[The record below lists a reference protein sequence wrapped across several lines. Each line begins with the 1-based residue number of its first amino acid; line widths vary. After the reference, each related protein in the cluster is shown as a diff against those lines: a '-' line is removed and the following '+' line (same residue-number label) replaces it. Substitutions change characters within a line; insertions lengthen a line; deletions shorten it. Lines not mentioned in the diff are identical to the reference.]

1 MTSETATLLY
11 RRVEALADLDSDAV
25 EVRNRSLHAALA
37 QVCHEGVKDTGM
49 AFGNLFSQVD
59 YLCRS
64 RAVGA
69 ANRQEIQTMRR
80 HSNSTEPIADADW
93 PYDLRALALLVS
105 AVTSTDVPSALV
117 GRLPVMGRPADLSHT
132 IDRRY
137 LRCVVT
143 DYDDQLIHVHADGE
157 STGDT
162 YTVDYTA
169 HCYLQPLLKRGM
181 QLNLIDCHKG
191 KHLEPGLIIVEPDYL
206 LDISQIARCFTDYG
220 HHPLAYVANRL
231 SPAANSYAI
240 LLGNFAGRALDD
252 IINHPTDYD
261 WLDTLRT
268 NFRERALDY
277 CTCPDFA
284 GGAKFKVDA
293 KAQVDNLCGIVD
305 NLFAPDPASRRR
317 PYRRDRAILEPSF
330 VCERLGIQGRIDLMT
345 TDMRLL
351 VEQKSGRNY
360 NIERGYA
367 NQYGSFQKED
377 HYVQLLLY
385 AGLLRQNFGLGHRKT
400 DIRLLYSKYP
410 LPGGLVA
417 VNEYQAL
424 FREAIALRN
433 RIVAQDYA
441 IAHDGF
447 DSIIDQLTPET
458 INERQLSTR
467 FFSDYILPQLQR
479 LLTPLHTMSAVEH
492 AYFCTMATFVM
503 REQLAA
509 KVGSNEGVSA
519 SMADLWNM
527 PLATKREMGNIY
539 TGLTITGK
547 EKSKGRGGW
556 DIVSLDVPDQG
567 EDFLPNFRPGD
578 SIYLYAYT
586 DTPNPTGAILF
597 KGSIVTMSQ
606 HSITVHLNDGQ
617 QNEHILADSTYAVE
631 HSGSDNT
638 FTANLRSLSELIHA
652 PGNRRQLL
660 LSQREP
666 TADISRRLTRP
677 YSPTYDDTLLKVKQ
691 ANDFFLLVGPPGTG
705 KTSMALRFMVEE
717 ALCDPDASLL
727 LTSYTNRA
735 VDEICAMLTEA
746 GIDYLR
752 IGNEYTCAP
761 RFRDQLLDRRVGETP
776 RLGHVR
782 QTLLSARVV
791 VATTTT
797 LQSRT
802 PLFALRRFSLAIIDE
817 ASQILEPSLMAL
829 LTHIDKFVMVGDYK
843 QLPAVVQQPAAL
855 SQTTDPLLTAIHLTD
870 CRNSLFERLYRR
882 EMALG
887 RTQFVGILRRQ
898 GRMHPDIASFPN
910 EMFYRREQLECVPL
924 PHQQT
929 DVIYP
934 TPLPHA
940 ADGLDTLLH
949 HHRLLYFPSAGNLSP
964 TQSDKVNPV
973 EARIV
978 ARIVG
983 RIYSYCGKSF
993 DPDRTVGVIVP
1004 YRNQIAMIRREIEQ
1018 MGIEPLTR
1026 ISIDTVERYQGSQRD
1041 VIIYSFTIQHAYQLD
1056 FLTANCMEEDGLV
1069 IDRKLNVALTRARK
1083 QLIITGHEPTL
1094 RQNALFAKLLDHIRS
1109 REGYAEPQEE

>member
-1 MTSETATLLY
+1 MPRATPPYPTDMKYLHIIQSLLIVATMWACQAKPGPQPTSDEQRDIIKRVNDLSMT
-11 RRVEALADLDSDAV
+11 RP
-25 EVRNRSLHAALA
+25 
-37 QVCHEGVKDTGM
+37 
-49 AFGNLFSQVD
+49 
-59 YLCRS
+59 
-64 RAVGA
+64 
-69 ANRQEIQTMRR
+69 
-80 HSNSTEPIADADW
+80 TE
-93 PYDLRALALLVS
+93 ALALLDS
-105 AVTSTDVPSALV
+105 AEQRHAMQPIDINAMRSVVYNNAQPANGKALKYAI
-117 GRLPVMGRPADLSHT
+117 M
-132 IDRRY
+132 
-137 LRCVVT
+137 
-143 DYDDQLIHVHADGE
+143 
-157 STGDT
+157 
-162 YTVDYTA
+162 
-169 HCYLQPLLKRGM
+169 
-181 QLNLIDCHKG
+181 
-191 KHLEPGLIIVEPDYL
+191 
-206 LDISQIARCFTDYG
+206 
-220 HHPLAYVANRL
+220 
-231 SPAANSYAI
+231 AANDTAI
-240 LLGNFAGRALDD
+240 GR
-252 IINHPTDYD
+252 
-261 WLDTLRT
+261 
-268 NFRERALDY
+268 
-277 CTCPDFA
+277 
-284 GGAKFKVDA
+284 
-293 KAQVDNLCGIVD
+293 
-305 NLFAPDPASRRR
+305 DP
-317 PYRRDRAILEPSF
+317 
-330 VCERLGIQGRIDLMT
+330 
-345 TDMRLL
+345 
-351 VEQKSGRNY
+351 K
-360 NIERGYA
+360 
-367 NQYGSFQKED
+367 K
-377 HYVQLLLY
+377 QLLIT
-385 AGLLRQNFGLGHRKT
+385 ALLAT
-400 DIRLLYSKYP
+400 
-410 LPGGLVA
+410 
-417 VNEYQAL
+417 EYYTCGSYDHSL
-424 FREAIALRN
+424 
-433 RIVAQDYA
+433 
-441 IAHDGF
+441 
-447 DSIIDQLTPET
+447 
-458 INERQLSTR
+458 
-467 FFSDYILPQLQR
+467 
-479 LLTPLHTMSAVEH
+479 
-492 AYFCTMATFVM
+492 
-503 REQLAA
+503 LAA
-509 KVGSNEGVSA
+509 EKGIA
-519 SMADLWNM
+519 MARKLKA
-527 PLATKREMGNIY
+527 PLQE
-539 TGLTITGK
+539 
-547 EKSKGRGGW
+547 
-556 DIVSLDVPDQG
+556 
-567 EDFLPNFRPGD
+567 
-578 SIYLYAYT
+578 
-586 DTPNPTGAILF
+586 
-597 KGSIVTMSQ
+597 
-606 HSITVHLNDGQ
+606 
-617 QNEHILADSTYAVE
+617 
-631 HSGSDNT
+631 
-638 FTANLRSLSELIHA
+638 
-652 PGNRRQLL
+652 
-660 LSQREP
+660 
-666 TADISRRLTRP
+666 
-677 YSPTYDDTLLKVKQ
+677 
-691 ANDFFLLVGPPGTG
+691 
-705 KTSMALRFMVEE
+705 
-717 ALCDPDASLL
+717 ASLL

-752 IGNEYTCAP
+752 IGNEYTCDP

-776 RLGHVR
+776 RLDHVR

-802 PLFALRRFSLAIIDE
+802 PLFTLRRFSLAIIDE
-817 ASQILEPSLMAL
+817 ASQILEPSLMGL

-1083 QLIITGHEPTL
+1083 QLIITGHESTL

>member
-1 MTSETATLLY
+1 M
-11 RRVEALADLDSDAV
+11 
-25 EVRNRSLHAALA
+25 
-37 QVCHEGVKDTGM
+37 
-49 AFGNLFSQVD
+49 
-59 YLCRS
+59 
-64 RAVGA
+64 
-69 ANRQEIQTMRR
+69 
-80 HSNSTEPIADADW
+80 
-93 PYDLRALALLVS
+93 
-105 AVTSTDVPSALV
+105 
-117 GRLPVMGRPADLSHT
+117 
-132 IDRRY
+132 
-137 LRCVVT
+137 
-143 DYDDQLIHVHADGE
+143 
-157 STGDT
+157 
-162 YTVDYTA
+162 
-169 HCYLQPLLKRGM
+169 
-181 QLNLIDCHKG
+181 
-191 KHLEPGLIIVEPDYL
+191 
-206 LDISQIARCFTDYG
+206 
-220 HHPLAYVANRL
+220 
-231 SPAANSYAI
+231 
-240 LLGNFAGRALDD
+240 
-252 IINHPTDYD
+252 
-261 WLDTLRT
+261 
-268 NFRERALDY
+268 
-277 CTCPDFA
+277 
-284 GGAKFKVDA
+284 
-293 KAQVDNLCGIVD
+293 
-305 NLFAPDPASRRR
+305 
-317 PYRRDRAILEPSF
+317 
-330 VCERLGIQGRIDLMT
+330 
-345 TDMRLL
+345 
-351 VEQKSGRNY
+351 
-360 NIERGYA
+360 
-367 NQYGSFQKED
+367 
-377 HYVQLLLY
+377 
-385 AGLLRQNFGLGHRKT
+385 
-400 DIRLLYSKYP
+400 
-410 LPGGLVA
+410 
-417 VNEYQAL
+417 
-424 FREAIALRN
+424 
-433 RIVAQDYA
+433 
-441 IAHDGF
+441 
-447 DSIIDQLTPET
+447 
-458 INERQLSTR
+458 
-467 FFSDYILPQLQR
+467 
-479 LLTPLHTMSAVEH
+479 
-492 AYFCTMATFVM
+492 
-503 REQLAA
+503 
-509 KVGSNEGVSA
+509 
-519 SMADLWNM
+519 
-527 PLATKREMGNIY
+527 
-539 TGLTITGK
+539 
-547 EKSKGRGGW
+547 
-556 DIVSLDVPDQG
+556 PDQG

-597 KGSIVTMSQ
+597 KGSIVAMSQ

-652 PGNRRQLL
+652 PSDRRQLL

-666 TADISRRLTRP
+666 TADTSRRLTRP
-677 YSPTYDDTLLKVKQ
+677 YSPTYDATLLKVKQ

-717 ALCDPDASLL
+717 ALCDADASLL

-752 IGNEYTCAP
+752 IGNEYTCDP

-776 RLGHVR
+776 RLDLVR

-802 PLFALRRFSLAIIDE
+802 PLFTLRRFSLAIIDE
-817 ASQILEPSLMAL
+817 ASQILEPSLMGL

-924 PHQQT
+924 PHQET

-983 RIYSYCGKSF
+983 RIYSYCGKGF

-1056 FLTANCMEEDGLV
+1056 FLTANCMEEDGQV

>member
-1 MTSETATLLY
+1 
-11 RRVEALADLDSDAV
+11 
-25 EVRNRSLHAALA
+25 
-37 QVCHEGVKDTGM
+37 
-49 AFGNLFSQVD
+49 
-59 YLCRS
+59 
-64 RAVGA
+64 
-69 ANRQEIQTMRR
+69 
-80 HSNSTEPIADADW
+80 
-93 PYDLRALALLVS
+93 
-105 AVTSTDVPSALV
+105 
-117 GRLPVMGRPADLSHT
+117 
-132 IDRRY
+132 
-137 LRCVVT
+137 
-143 DYDDQLIHVHADGE
+143 
-157 STGDT
+157 
-162 YTVDYTA
+162 
-169 HCYLQPLLKRGM
+169 
-181 QLNLIDCHKG
+181 
-191 KHLEPGLIIVEPDYL
+191 
-206 LDISQIARCFTDYG
+206 
-220 HHPLAYVANRL
+220 
-231 SPAANSYAI
+231 
-240 LLGNFAGRALDD
+240 
-252 IINHPTDYD
+252 
-261 WLDTLRT
+261 
-268 NFRERALDY
+268 
-277 CTCPDFA
+277 
-284 GGAKFKVDA
+284 
-293 KAQVDNLCGIVD
+293 
-305 NLFAPDPASRRR
+305 
-317 PYRRDRAILEPSF
+317 
-330 VCERLGIQGRIDLMT
+330 
-345 TDMRLL
+345 
-351 VEQKSGRNY
+351 
-360 NIERGYA
+360 
-367 NQYGSFQKED
+367 
-377 HYVQLLLY
+377 
-385 AGLLRQNFGLGHRKT
+385 
-400 DIRLLYSKYP
+400 
-410 LPGGLVA
+410 
-417 VNEYQAL
+417 
-424 FREAIALRN
+424 
-433 RIVAQDYA
+433 
-441 IAHDGF
+441 
-447 DSIIDQLTPET
+447 
-458 INERQLSTR
+458 
-467 FFSDYILPQLQR
+467 
-479 LLTPLHTMSAVEH
+479 
-492 AYFCTMATFVM
+492 
-503 REQLAA
+503 
-509 KVGSNEGVSA
+509 
-519 SMADLWNM
+519 
-527 PLATKREMGNIY
+527 
-539 TGLTITGK
+539 
-547 EKSKGRGGW
+547 
-556 DIVSLDVPDQG
+556 
-567 EDFLPNFRPGD
+567 
-578 SIYLYAYT
+578 
-586 DTPNPTGAILF
+586 
-597 KGSIVTMSQ
+597 
-606 HSITVHLNDGQ
+606 
-617 QNEHILADSTYAVE
+617 
-631 HSGSDNT
+631 
-638 FTANLRSLSELIHA
+638 
-652 PGNRRQLL
+652 
-660 LSQREP
+660 
-666 TADISRRLTRP
+666 
-677 YSPTYDDTLLKVKQ
+677 
-691 ANDFFLLVGPPGTG
+691 
-705 KTSMALRFMVEE
+705 MALRFMVEE

-752 IGNEYTCAP
+752 IGNEYTCDP

-776 RLGHVR
+776 RLDLVR

-802 PLFALRRFSLAIIDE
+802 PLFALRHFSLAIIDE
-817 ASQILEPSLMAL
+817 ASQILEPSLLGL

-983 RIYSYCGKSF
+983 RICSYCGKGF